1 MTAELGKID
10 ELGAPATGPR
20 GRLEAVDM
28 LRGLVMVI
36 MALDH
41 VRDFFHIDALRF
53 DPTDLTQT
61 SVVLFLTRFVTHFC
75 APTFVFLSG
84 ASVWFQR
91 ARGKA
96 LPDLSRFLLTRGL
109 WLIVLELTLVSF
121 AIGLKPGL
129 LFLQVIWCI
138 GLGMVLLAGLVWIP
152 RAAVLALGAAI
163 VAGHGLLAAVDPE
176 RLGALAPVLAL
187 AIRPNLIPLGPGLNL
202 FVLYPF
208 LAWLGILLLGYGLG
222 SVFLLDKARRTR
234 SLLALGGGAIALFV
248 VIRAINGYG
257 DPAPWS
263 VQKDAAFTVLS
274 FLNVSKYP
282 PSLDYVLV
290 TLGPTLLM
298 VLALE
303 HLRGPAAKVLVT
315 YGRVPLFYY
324 LLHFYLAHLSA
335 AVVGMAM
342 GYPYAAF
349 VWGPGG
355 PSVQALA
362 GWGVPLGVTYLI
374 WLAIVAAL
382 YPFCLWWAGLKA
394 RRGDWWLSYL

>member
-1 MTAELGKID
+1 
-10 ELGAPATGPR
+10 
-20 GRLEAVDM
+20 
-28 LRGLVMVI
+28 MVI

-187 AIRPNLIPLGPGLNL
+187 AIRPNLIPLAVPNWPICERHLVEQARARPRAGRPSIARPSWRRECRTPSSGDGAGCRA
-202 FVLYPF
+202 PSSGSPPC
-208 LAWLGILLLGYGLG
+208 WGYR
-222 SVFLLDKARRTR
+222 SARRR
-234 SLLALGGGAIALFV
+234 
-248 VIRAINGYG
+248 
-257 DPAPWS
+257 
-263 VQKDAAFTVLS
+263 
-274 FLNVSKYP
+274 
-282 PSLDYVLV
+282 
-290 TLGPTLLM
+290 
-298 VLALE
+298 
-303 HLRGPAAKVLVT
+303 
-315 YGRVPLFYY
+315 
-324 LLHFYLAHLSA
+324 
-335 AVVGMAM
+335 
-342 GYPYAAF
+342 
-349 VWGPGG
+349 
-355 PSVQALA
+355 
-362 GWGVPLGVTYLI
+362 
-374 WLAIVAAL
+374 
-382 YPFCLWWAGLKA
+382 
-394 RRGDWWLSYL
+394 